1 MFLHLEALMI
11 NFQQYELYLL
21 KGKTICLIF
30 ILQLLLKTAL
40 RLPILP
46 KSGRF
51 VLSVQKLKSVR
62 MFNSSAM
69 LPVLGDTTIGEGTIV
84 FPGAVLGGGPQDH
97 GNEFQPDAR
106 LVIGKRNVIRENVTM
121 NAGTPKGQN
130 PIGDGTPVENLV
142 TYVGDDGMFM
152 VNSHVAHDCVVG
164 NNVIMT
170 NNAVIAGHVRIGDG
184 AILGGNCAVHQF
196 CRIGRKA
203 MIGGMTGVDR
213 DVIPFGIVT
222 GDRGNLRGLNLIGL
236 KRSGFAPDVVKAIS
250 KAYMYIFKSSEDTFA
265 VRLEKAHEKYKDNP
279 MVMEMIEFI
288 DLSEK
293 GQAQWLEGRHWLIFQ
308 TA

>member
-1 MFLHLEALMI
+1 M
-11 NFQQYELYLL
+11 N
-21 KGKTICLIF
+21 
-30 ILQLLLKTAL
+30 
-40 RLPILP
+40 
-46 KSGRF
+46 F
-51 VLSVQKLKSVR
+51 VLKRKTNMSNIHPTAVIEDGAQIAESAKIGPFCFISSKAKIADNVQLIARVT
-62 MFNSSAM
+62 
-69 LPVLGDTTIGEGTIV
+69 VLGDTTIGEGTIV

-130 PIGDGTPVENLV
+130 PIGDGTPVETLV

-170 NNAVIAGHVRIGDG
+170 NNAVIAGHVRVGDG

-222 GDRGNLRGLNLIGL
+222 GDRGNLRGLYLCSSLG
-236 KRSGFAPDVVKAIS
+236 
-250 KAYMYIFKSSEDTFA
+250 KSS
-265 VRLEKAHEKYKDNP
+265 
-279 MVMEMIEFI
+279 
-288 DLSEK
+288 
-293 GQAQWLEGRHWLIFQ
+293 
-308 TA
+308 